1 MDSQRHTGTCMRLYA
16 HMVALILLQSTSCG
30 TTCLGGGGGG
40 PETNRMSRGVWT
52 VTVMTKIPSLVLSG
66 HAEVSIIP
74 LNVGVI
80 CFFRAGAGSMSVAS
94 L

>member
-1 MDSQRHTGTCMRLYA
+1 MRLLA
-16 HMVALILLQSTSCG
+16 HMVALILPQSTSCG
-30 TTCLGGGGGG
+30 TSCSGRARGG

-52 VTVMTKIPSLVLSG
+52 VTVMTKIRSLVLSD
-66 HAEVSIIP
+66 HAEVRISP

-80 CFFRAGAGSMSVAS
+80 CFARAGACRMSVTS